1 MEQTVFIKAQLEL
14 LNMMSFVNSPQAL
27 SELKHIMSQYFASR
41 AQDMMNEMWE
51 SGEMN
56 DEKFESFRNLHE
68 RTPYTL
74 MNHAKHSS

>member
-1 MEQTVFIKAQLEL
+1 MIKPNNMEQTVFNKAQLEL

-56 DEKFESFRNLHE
+56 DEKFESSATYTNALLIHE
-68 RTPYTL
+68 
-74 MNHAKHSS
+74 